1 MSDAK
6 KISDVL
12 RIAVAQFNPTV
23 GDVNG
28 NLAKARAARAEA
40 ARQGAD
46 LLLLTELF
54 ISGYP
59 PEDLLLRPA
68 FLQACADELAALGW
82 SFAARKRLL
91 EHFLIAGKEAD
102 AIDPTALD
110 RTILTLRL
118 PARDVRRLQDFARR
132 ELPKMT
138 SRAAVI
144 DRLEAA
150 LDTAIG
156 GER

>member
-1 MSDAK
+1 MKGGPLRRWRERGGRVVRVLLPFED
-6 KISDVL
+6 IMDV
-12 RIAVAQFNPTV
+12 A
-23 GDVNG
+23 
-28 NLAKARAARAEA
+28 LA
-40 ARQGAD
+40 
-46 LLLLTELF
+46 LLAL
-54 ISGYP
+54 SPG
-59 PEDLLLRPA
+59 
-68 FLQACADELAALGW
+68 ELAALGW

-132 ELPKMT
+132 ELPKMA

>member
-1 MSDAK
+1 MKGGPLRRWRERGGRVVRVLLPFED
-6 KISDVL
+6 IMDV
-12 RIAVAQFNPTV
+12 A
-23 GDVNG
+23 
-28 NLAKARAARAEA
+28 LA
-40 ARQGAD
+40 
-46 LLLLTELF
+46 LLAL
-54 ISGYP
+54 SPG
-59 PEDLLLRPA
+59 
-68 FLQACADELAALGW
+68 ELAALGW

-118 PARDVRRLQDFARR
+118 PARDVRRLRDFARR
-132 ELPKMT
+132 ELPKMA

>member
-1 MSDAK
+1 VKGGPLRRWRERGGRVVRVLLPFEDIM
-6 KISDVL
+6 DV
-12 RIAVAQFNPTV
+12 A
-23 GDVNG
+23 
-28 NLAKARAARAEA
+28 LA
-40 ARQGAD
+40 
-46 LLLLTELF
+46 LLAL
-54 ISGYP
+54 SPG
-59 PEDLLLRPA
+59 
-68 FLQACADELAALGW
+68 ELAALGW

-132 ELPKMT
+132 ELPKMA

>member
-1 MSDAK
+1 MKGGPLRRWRERGGRVVRVLLPFED
-6 KISDVL
+6 IMDV
-12 RIAVAQFNPTV
+12 A
-23 GDVNG
+23 
-28 NLAKARAARAEA
+28 LA
-40 ARQGAD
+40 
-46 LLLLTELF
+46 LLAL
-54 ISGYP
+54 SPG
-59 PEDLLLRPA
+59 
-68 FLQACADELAALGW
+68 ELAAMGW

-132 ELPKMT
+132 ELPKMA

>member
-1 MSDAK
+1 M
-6 KISDVL
+6 DV
-12 RIAVAQFNPTV
+12 A
-23 GDVNG
+23 
-28 NLAKARAARAEA
+28 LA
-40 ARQGAD
+40 
-46 LLLLTELF
+46 LLAL
-54 ISGYP
+54 SP
-59 PEDLLLRPA
+59 
-68 FLQACADELAALGW
+68 DELAALGW

>member
-1 MSDAK
+1 VKGGPLRRWRERGGRVVRVLLPFEDIM
-6 KISDVL
+6 DV
-12 RIAVAQFNPTV
+12 A
-23 GDVNG
+23 
-28 NLAKARAARAEA
+28 LA
-40 ARQGAD
+40 
-46 LLLLTELF
+46 LLAL
-54 ISGYP
+54 SPG
-59 PEDLLLRPA
+59 
-68 FLQACADELAALGW
+68 ELAALGW

-91 EHFLIAGKEAD
+91 EHFLIAGKEAE

-132 ELPKMT
+132 ELPKMA

-144 DRLEAA
+144 DRREAA